1 MAAQILALYFANV
14 LSLNASVIETLSL
27 RDFIQSKLKT
37 NWVDKKVERNNLEIL
52 LSLTNL
58 WTLWTPSEIIHQD
71 FNANAVQEKAVDRR
85 FLFRPASKNVFF
97 LIACVPRMSF

>member
-58 WTLWTPSEIIHQD
+58 WTL
-71 FNANAVQEKAVDRR
+71 
-85 FLFRPASKNVFF
+85 
-97 LIACVPRMSF
+97 